1 MEKVKMGYTA
11 LMSTLILDIET
22 VGENY
27 DAMDETTQAALTGW
41 VERRVTN
48 PKERKKATQQIKEEL
63 ALSPLTGQ
71 IVALGVLD
79 YEKDKGKVYFDPG
92 EDTHEEIVEGNYTFT
107 PLSEADMLA
116 SFWQG
121 AAKYNTFVTYNGRSF
136 DIPYLMVRSAVHGV
150 KSTKNLM
157 SNRYLSMQR
166 GGAHI
171 DLKDQL
177 NFYGAV
183 DNRRQGSLHLWT
195 RAFGIASPKGGG
207 MSGYDVGKYFTEG
220 KILDIARYNSRDL
233 TATASLYQRWQT
245 YFNL

>member
-1 MEKVKMGYTA
+1 MP
-11 LMSTLILDIET
+11 TLILDIET

-27 DAMDETTQAALTGW
+27 DDLDEITQAALTGW
-41 VERRVTN
+41 VERRIAD
-48 PKERKKATQQIKEEL
+48 PKERQKNIKQIKEEL
-63 ALSPLTGQ
+63 ALSPLTGK

-79 YEKDKGKVYFDPG
+79 YEKEKGTVYFSASTADSPEWRG
-92 EDTHEEIVEGNYTFT
+92 PSSPIIEGNYTFK
-107 PLSEADMLA
+107 PMSEADMLA

-121 AAKYNTFVTYNGRSF
+121 AANYDTFVTYNGRSF

-150 KSTKNLM
+150 KPTKNLM
-157 SNRYLSMQR
+157 SNRYLGSQWS
-166 GGAHI
+166 GARHI

-183 DNRRQGSLHLWT
+183 DTRRHGSLHLWT
-195 RAFGIASPKGGG
+195 RAFGIESPKGG
-207 MSGYDVGKYFTEG
+207 MSGYEVSKYFAEG

-245 YFNL
+245 YFNP